1 LKKVKNRQQ
10 ELQTLVDKTIAF
22 GSKYVNQIEVYI
34 QDSYEIGCIINLG
47 EMNKATKSQDAGA
60 SVRCILDHRLG
71 CAFTN
76 QLSFETLKKTVNHAI
91 SAAKASTPDQT
102 LVDFPEKVQ
111 YKPTKDTWD
120 GAIPEKDPSV
130 FVDLT
135 TQIASEVS
143 KRDSSI
149 IIGEAGTGV
158 FFGWTAYSN
167 SNGISIADRGT
178 GVYAYSALVAP
189 TPTGVTPPATAV
201 DVNRRFKMDI
211 DYVVNSAVNDV
222 ILAKNSVKGKTE
234 PSTVIF
240 AEAALANILS
250 FAFVPALRG
259 ENVVREKSRLIN
271 RIGDSIASKALSF
284 IDNGRYP
291 GGFFTSV
298 FDGEGI
304 PRQETKIIDNG
315 KLQTYLWDNYWGQRS
330 NEAST
335 GNATRNLRTGVIT
348 SQLTNVI
355 IPPGNPS
362 FKDLIS
368 AINSGYVVKGVHG
381 AHSSNRET
389 GDFSVVGNP
398 TYRIENGEIMGAVHG
413 LMLAGNAFELI
424 QKVDRIAS
432 DVRSYFIHGGG
443 VFVAPSIQFKDV
455 PVIAK
460 AD

>member
-1 LKKVKNRQQ
+1 MKDRQQ

-22 GSKYVNQIEVYI
+22 GSKYVNQLEVYI
-34 QDSYEIGCIINLG
+34 QDNYEIGCIINLG
-47 EMNKATKSQDAGA
+47 EMNKATKFQDAGA

-76 QLSFETLKKTVNHAI
+76 QLTFETLKKTVNQAI

-102 LVDFPEKVQ
+102 LVDFPEKEQ

-120 GAIPEKDPSV
+120 DAIPEKDPSV

-135 TQIASEVS
+135 TQIASKVS
-143 KRDSSI
+143 KLDSSI

-167 SNGISIADRGT
+167 SNDISIADRGT

-189 TPTGVTPPATAV
+189 TPTGVTPPATAI
-201 DVNRRFKMDI
+201 DVNRSFKMDI
-211 DYVVNSAVNDV
+211 DYVVNSAVDDV
-222 ILAKNSVKGKTE
+222 ILAKNSVKGKTD
-234 PSTVIF
+234 SSIVIF
-240 AEAALANILS
+240 AEASLANLLN

-259 ENVVREKSRLIN
+259 ENVVREKSRLIG
-271 RIGDSIASKALSF
+271 RIGDSIASEVLSL
-284 IDNGRYP
+284 IDNGRFP

-304 PRQETKIIDNG
+304 PRQETQIIDNG
-315 KLQTYLWDNYWGQRS
+315 KLQSYLWDNYWGQRS

-335 GNATRNLRTGVIT
+335 GNATRNLRTGMVIT
-348 SQLTNVI
+348 QLTNLIV
-355 IPPGNPS
+355 PPGKPS
-362 FKDLIS
+362 FKDLI
-368 AINSGYVVKGVHG
+368 ADIKSGYVIKDVQG

-389 GDFSVVGNP
+389 GDYSVVGNP
-398 TYRIENGEIMGAVHG
+398 TYRIENGEITGAVHG

-424 QKVDRIAS
+424 QKVEQIGS

-443 VFVAPSIQFKDV
+443 AFVAPSIQFKDV